1 MTVNMAKIL
10 KNVNNAF
17 LRRSSGCL
25 SVALAGNPTG
35 RNALLLLNTFFI
47 FSPYLTVL
55 LKVKSNIYHSWLLGF
70 LWFCNDSGAD
80 YIWTGTR
87 RYRGG
92 GGGGGRGATPPIIQ
106 KFKTLVKVGQNGKH
120 LPKIEGQS
128 W

>member
-25 SVALAGNPTG
+25 SVALAGNPTS

-70 LWFCNDSGAD
+70 YGFATTQGLITYGQ
-80 YIWTGTR
+80 GR

-92 GGGGGRGATPPIIQ
+92 GGGGATPPIIQ
-106 KFKTLVKVGQNGKH
+106 KLKTLVKVGQNGKH
-120 LPKIEGQS
+120 LPKT
-128 W
+128 